1 MRHVKKLTPALIKKI
16 ISEEKA
22 KLNKEIQIMK
32 LKENKS
38 LLAKLKL
45 LKKIKSK
52 KGNTLQENKKLK
64 IKFSSTFNCFF
75 SIILIYYFK

>member
-1 MRHVKKLTPALIKKI
+1 MRHVKKLTPALIKQI
-16 ISEEKA
+16 ISEEKE

-32 LKENKS
+32 LKENQS

-52 KGNTLQENKKLK
+52 KGSTLQENKNLKLMAEK
-64 IKFSSTFNCFF
+64 LIKD
-75 SIILIYYFK
+75 IKKRK

>member
-1 MRHVKKLTPALIKKI
+1 MRHVKKLTPALIKQI

-22 KLNKEIQIMK
+22 KLNKEIQIAK

-64 IKFSSTFNCFF
+64 LMAEKLIKD
-75 SIILIYYFK
+75 IKKRK

>member
-1 MRHVKKLTPALIKKI
+1 MRHVKKLTPALIKQI

-22 KLNKEIQIMK
+22 KLNKEIQIAK

-38 LLAKLKL
+38 LLSKLKL

-64 IKFSSTFNCFF
+64 LMAEKLIKD
-75 SIILIYYFK
+75 IKKRK

>member
-1 MRHVKKLTPALIKKI
+1 MRHVKKLTPTLIKQI
-16 ISEEKA
+16 ISEEKS

-32 LKENKS
+32 LKENKN

-64 IKFSSTFNCFF
+64 IMAEK
-75 SIILIYYFK
+75 LIKDIKKRK

>member
-32 LKENKS
+32 LKENKN

-45 LKKIKSK
+45 LKKIKLK
-52 KGNTLQENKKLK
+52 KGNTLQENNKLKLMEKKL
-64 IKFSSTFNCFF
+64 IKD
-75 SIILIYYFK
+75 IKKRK

>member
-1 MRHVKKLTPALIKKI
+1 MRHVKKLTPALIKQI

-22 KLNKEIQIMK
+22 KLNKEIQIAK

-52 KGNTLQENKKLK
+52 KGNTLQENKKLELMAK
-64 IKFSSTFNCFF
+64 KLIKD
-75 SIILIYYFK
+75 IKKRK